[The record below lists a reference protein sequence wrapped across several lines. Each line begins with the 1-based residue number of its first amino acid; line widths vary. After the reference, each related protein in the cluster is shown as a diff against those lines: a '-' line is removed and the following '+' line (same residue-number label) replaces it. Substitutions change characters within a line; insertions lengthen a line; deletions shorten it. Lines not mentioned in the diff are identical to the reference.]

1 MYRVAAFLVLALVG
15 FDARAET
22 EARLVAS
29 TTKFESVGP
38 SDVLYIHRID
48 DSSITELHHET
59 VASQP
64 KLVWSDARTL
74 WVLTEEIA
82 PYKAKVQKFVDG
94 KEVDSASLTAA
105 DWKASTVIT
114 QVLLRRTKSGEVWI
128 ETCVRGK
135 PSPSKGVAP
144 VCREM
149 GYLRLDTKPFALAKK
164 RPAFRDSHPT
174 ATTGRQQLGDKL
186 VATFSPRSLDDLRN
200 DPKRHDGLWKIERDA
215 KTIGEIPGEQLL
227 LAPR

>member
-1 MYRVAAFLVLALVG
+1 MHRVAAFLVIALVG

-22 EARLVAS
+22 AARLVAS
-29 TTKFESVGP
+29 TTNFGSVGP
-38 SDVLYIHRID
+38 SDTLYLHRID

-74 WVLTEEIA
+74 WVLTEEIH
-82 PYKAKVQKFVDG
+82 PYKAKLQKFVDG

-114 QVLLRRTKSGEVWI
+114 PVLLRRTKSGDVWI
-128 ETCVRGK
+128 QTCVRGK
-135 PSPSKGVAP
+135 PSPSKGIAP

-149 GYLRLDTKPFALAKK
+149 GYLRVDTKPFALAKK
-164 RPAFRDSHPT
+164 RPVLRDARPT
-174 ATTGRQQLGDKL
+174 PTTGRQQLGDKL
-186 VATFSPRSLDDLRN
+186 VATFSPRSLDGMRN
-200 DPKRHDGLWKIERDA
+200 DPKPYDGLWKIERNA